1 MRLTVANVQ
10 GRTEPPTGATRDGK
24 MQTDLH
30 EISTLPAWLPEAV
43 RLYLDHT
50 EEGLS
55 LRALARREGCHAST
69 VMRHVRRCES
79 RRDDPLVDEALSA
92 LGRWQQRRGGLSSRK
107 DSPDM
112 TAPLRSE
119 SSISAVLDEATITR
133 EARRVLRRL
142 AESQCVLA
150 IAPDMEKAA
159 VLKSLPD
166 GRTARM
172 AVVDRAIAQA
182 FALKDWINCRKPG
195 RIATY
200 EITSTG
206 RSALKRMIED
216 EDGPRMG
223 LAEAQSPFAG
233 QHRDWDERD
242 IHDDE
247 GSRRVRYNAAESP
260 VAVLGRRRDKDG
272 QPFLTADLIEV
283 AERLREDFELAQMG
297 PRVAQNWDRF
307 LTGADRGG
315 FRGDSGG
322 AEGPRQARER
332 VAAAL
337 RDLGPGLGD
346 MVLRCCCFLEGLEA
360 AERRMGWSARSG
372 KIVLRIALQRLRRHY
387 DESYGRSRPL
397 IG

>member
-1 MRLTVANVQ
+1 
-10 GRTEPPTGATRDGK
+10 
-24 MQTDLH
+24 MQTDLRL
-30 EISTLPAWLPEAV
+30 SPTLPAWLPEPV

-69 VMRHVRRCES
+69 VMRHVRRCEN
-79 RRDDPLVDEALSA
+79 RRDDPLVDEALAAFGRS
-92 LGRWQQRRGGLSSRK
+92 LGRGAFPARK
-107 DSPDM
+107 DRPDM
-112 TAPLRSE
+112 TAPIRPEASPALRP
-119 SSISAVLDEATITR
+119 ALLDETTIAR
-133 EARRVLRRL
+133 EARRILRRL
-142 AESQCVLA
+142 AEPQTVLA
-150 IAPDMEKAA
+150 VAPDMEKAA
-159 VLKSLPD
+159 VLRSLPD
-166 GRTARM
+166 GSTARTAVM
-172 AVVDRAIAQA
+172 DRAVAQA
-182 FALKDWINCRKPG
+182 FALKDWITCRKPG

-200 EITSTG
+200 EITATG
-206 RSALKRMIED
+206 RAALRRLVECDEAGRGGGLAEAAQPFAAQHRDWAEREIRD
-216 EDGPRMG
+216 EDGP
-223 LAEAQSPFAG
+223 
-233 QHRDWDERD
+233 
-242 IHDDE
+242 
-247 GSRRVRYNAAESP
+247 RRVRYNAAESP

-272 QPFLTADLIEV
+272 QPFLAAELVEA

-307 LTGADRGG
+307 LTGADRGS
-315 FRGDSGG
+315 FRSDSGG

-387 DESYGRSRPL
+387 DETYGRSRPL